1 MPKLQKILNMAIGI
15 RTLVPESTITKMQ
28 SRPFGF
34 CKLGRAIGI
43 IHLFTLTLI
52 HQEIAT
58 RTQQHPIRNR
68 EIMVQTHG
76 SIFQ

>member
-34 CKLGRAIGI
+34 CKLGQDGLQEFFTGVMTMATI
-43 IHLFTLTLI
+43 IVTCGSKFTYI
-52 HQEIAT
+52 HCIIAA
-58 RTQQHPIRNR
+58 QY
-68 EIMVQTHG
+68 
-76 SIFQ
+76 